1 MVKGGGRIMGG
12 SKFKFQCGQ
21 KTGKKNIYLSKENV
35 FFFYG

>member
-21 KTGKKNIYLSKENV
+21 KTGKKTYTYQKKMF